1 MTRSIVDIHILQNVP
16 PSNMNRDDTGTPKS
30 AYYGGERRAR
40 VSSQAWKKATRERFQ
55 QLLPPEELGV
65 RTKRVVEALAERITE
80 RDATVADNAVKLAEE
95 VLSVATGSK
104 LEVPKRKAKGDDGS
118 DGVLPES
125 KYLMF
130 LSRRQLDALADVAV
144 VESDGGNPATLK
156 AALKD
161 KKRKVGARARA
172 ALDTRHSVDIALF
185 GRMVADAADLNVEAA
200 AQVAHALSV
209 HRSELESDYYT
220 AVDDLSGDS
229 ESGAGMIGTIDFN
242 SSTLYR
248 YAAVDVDELHRNLGV
263 GLNPEQP
270 PSVPAAKALTSF
282 LEAFITSLPTGK
294 INTFA
299 HHTRPS
305 VVVVKLRDRWP
316 LSFVGA
322 FETPVPRSESGGF
335 LRQSCERLA
344 THMTEMERAYGL
356 SSNPTWVFRVGKE
369 TESLTGLGDALTLE
383 ALLEQVGS
391 AVAERLESGA

>member
-40 VSSQAWKKATRERFQ
+40 VSSQAWKRATRKQFE

-95 VLSVATGSK
+95 ALSVATGST
-104 LEVPKRKAKGDDGS
+104 LEVPKRKAKDDDGNG
-118 DGVLPES
+118 GVLPES

-130 LSRRQLDALADVAV
+130 LSRRQLDALAAIAV
-144 VESDGGNPATLK
+144 SESAGGDPAILK
-156 AALKD
+156 AELKNKE
-161 KKRKVGARARA
+161 KKARARA
-172 ALDTRHSVDIALF
+172 AIDTRHSVDIALF

-209 HRSELESDYYT
+209 HRSEVESDYYT

-229 ESGAGMIGTIDFN
+229 ESGAGMIGTVDFN
-242 SSTLYR
+242 SATLYR

-263 GLNPEQP
+263 GLDPKQP
-270 PSVPAAKALTSF
+270 PSTPAAKALTAF
-282 LEAFITSLPTGK
+282 LEAFITSLPSGK

-299 HHTRPS
+299 HHTLPA

-322 FETPVPRSESGGF
+322 FETPVPKSASGGF
-335 LRQSCERLA
+335 LRGSCDQLA
-344 THMTEMERAYGL
+344 EHITEMERAYGL
-356 SSNPTWVFRVGKE
+356 GSDPTWVFRVGEE
-369 TESLTGLGDALTLE
+369 TKGLAGLGSALTLE
-383 ALLEQVGS
+383 TLLKQVGT

>member
-1 MTRSIVDIHILQNVP
+1 MTRTIVDIHILQNVP

-40 VSSQAWKKATRERFQ
+40 VSSQAWKRATRKQFE

-95 VLSVATGSK
+95 VLSVATGST
-104 LEVPKRKAKGDDGS
+104 LEVPKRKAKEDDGS
-118 DGVLPES
+118 GGALPES
-125 KYLMF
+125 RYLMF
-130 LSRRQLDALADVAV
+130 LSRQQLDALADIAV
-144 VESDGGNPATLK
+144 GESDGGDPATLK
-156 AALKD
+156 AELKD
-161 KKRKVGARARA
+161 KKKKALARA
-172 ALDTRHSVDIALF
+172 AIDTRHSVDIALF

-209 HRSELESDYYT
+209 HRSEVESDYYT

-229 ESGAGMIGTIDFN
+229 ESGAGMIGTVDFN
-242 SSTLYR
+242 SATLYR

-263 GLNPEQP
+263 GLNPEQR
-270 PSVPAAKALTSF
+270 PSTPASKALTAF

-299 HHTRPS
+299 HHTLPA
-305 VVVVKLRDRWP
+305 VVVVKLRNRWP

-322 FETPVPRSESGGF
+322 FETPVPKSTSGGF
-335 LRQSCERLA
+335 LRGSCDQLA
-344 THMTEMERAYGL
+344 AHITEMERVYGL
-356 SSNPTWVFRVGKE
+356 GSDPTWVFRVGRE
-369 TESLTGLGDALTLE
+369 TESLAGLGSALTLE
-383 ALLEQVGS
+383 TLLEQVGT